1 MSISTQAGPPL
12 GAGLPGPPDLT
23 ARSRP
28 GEAVIKALLVMA
40 AGLSIL
46 ITAGILVAV
55 VEPALEFFREVPL
68 GDFFTTTDDPNA
80 QVATAAIPLVV
91 GTLLTTVIALCVA
104 VPIGLCAAMYLS
116 EYASK
121 RARKWLKPTV
131 ELLAG
136 VPSVVYGFF
145 AVFFVIP
152 VVLRDWLGIQIDAY
166 NSLGAGLV
174 LGVMIIPTVASL
186 SEDALSAVPLAMRQG
201 SLAMGA
207 NRMQT
212 TLRVVF
218 PAALSGIAA
227 AIVLGMSRAVGE
239 TMIVLMAGGSVKNM
253 SLNPTE
259 GHETMTGTIARTAL
273 GETPVGSVGY
283 NYLFAVALLLFILTF
298 VMNMISI
305 AVVRRFRQAY

>member
-1 MSISTQAGPPL
+1 MTAL
-12 GAGLPGPPDLT
+12 TEPGPPRGVGPAPVLT
-23 ARSRP
+23 ARPRR
-28 GEAVIKALLVMA
+28 GEAVIKAVLLA
-40 AGLSIL
+40 AATASVLV
-46 ITAGILVAV
+46 TAGILVAIL
-55 VEPALEFFREVPL
+55 EPAIEFFGRVPASE
-68 GDFFTTTDDPNA
+68 FFSTDTSTNGYG
-80 QVATAAIPLVV
+80 VFPLVV
-91 GTLLTTVIALCVA
+91 GTMLTTVIALLVA
-104 VPIGLCAAMYLS
+104 VPIGLGAAMYLA
-116 EYASK
+116 EYASQ

-152 VVLRDWLGIQIDAY
+152 VVLRDWLGMEVTAY

-186 SEDALSAVPLAMRQG
+186 SEDALSAVPLALRQG

-239 TMIVLMAGGSVKNM
+239 TMILLMAGGSVKNM
-253 SLNPTE
+253 SLDPRE
-259 GHETMTGTIARTAL
+259 GHETMTGRIARTAL
-273 GETPVGSVGY
+273 GESPVGSTEY
-283 NYLFAVALLLFILTF
+283 KYLFAVALFLFVLTF

-305 AVVRRFRQAY
+305 AIVRRFRQAY

>member
-1 MSISTQAGPPL
+1 MSIASQAGPPS
-12 GAGLPGPPDLT
+12 GAGLPGPPVLT
-23 ARSRP
+23 ARRRP
-28 GEAVIKALLVMA
+28 GEAVIKALLITA
-40 AGLSIL
+40 ASLSIL
-46 ITAGILVAV
+46 VTAGILIAV
-55 VEPALEFFREVPL
+55 VQPALEFFREIPI
-68 GDFFTTTDDPNA
+68 GDFLSTRDASREEPF
-80 QVATAAIPLVV
+80 AALPLVL
-91 GTLLTTVIALCVA
+91 GTLLTTVIALLLA
-104 VPIGLCAAMYLS
+104 VPIGLGAAMYLS

-145 AVFFVIP
+145 AVQFVIP
-152 VVLRDWLGIQIDAY
+152 TVLRDGLGLEVSAY

-186 SEDALSAVPLAMRQG
+186 SEDALSAVPQSLRQG

-239 TMIVLMAGGSVKNM
+239 TMIVLMAGGSIKNL
-253 SLNPTE
+253 SLDPTE

-273 GETPVGSVGY
+273 GETPVGTVGY
-283 NYLFAVALLLFILTF
+283 NYLFAVALLLFVITF
-298 VMNMISI
+298 IMNMISI
-305 AVVRRFRQAY
+305 AIVRRFRQAY

>member
-1 MSISTQAGPPL
+1 V
-12 GAGLPGPPDLT
+12 LT
-23 ARSRP
+23 AKPRR
-28 GEAVIKALLVMA
+28 GEALIKGVLVTSA
-40 AGLSIL
+40 AASVLV
-46 ITAGILVAV
+46 TAGILFAV
-55 VEPALEFFREVPL
+55 VEPAIEFFSEVPA
-68 GDFFTTTDDPNA
+68 GDFFSSATDTSGYG
-80 QVATAAIPLVV
+80 VFPLVV
-91 GTLLTTVIALCVA
+91 GTLMTTAIALMLA
-104 VPIGLCAAMYLS
+104 VPIGLGAAMYLS
-116 EYASK
+116 EYASN

-152 VVLRDWLGIQIDAY
+152 VVLRDWLGLEVSAY

-186 SEDALSAVPLAMRQG
+186 SEDSLSAVPLALRQG
-201 SLAMGA
+201 SFAMGA

-239 TMIVLMAGGSVKNM
+239 TMILLMAGGSIKNM
-253 SLNPTE
+253 SLDPRE
-259 GHETMTGTIARTAL
+259 GHETMTGRIARTAL
-273 GETPVGSVGY
+273 GESPVGSIEY
-283 NYLFAVALLLFILTF
+283 KYLFAVALFLFVITF

-305 AVVRRFRQAY
+305 AIVRRFRQAY

>member
-1 MSISTQAGPPL
+1 MTAL
-12 GAGLPGPPDLT
+12 TEPGPPSGVGPAPVLT
-23 ARSRP
+23 AKSRP
-28 GEAVIKALLVMA
+28 GEAVIKVVLVA
-40 AGLSIL
+40 AAATSIL
-46 ITAGILVAV
+46 VTAGILFAV
-55 VEPALEFFREVPL
+55 IEPAIEFFSEVPA
-68 GDFFTTTDDPNA
+68 GEFFSTDTETTGYG
-80 QVATAAIPLVV
+80 VFPLVV
-91 GTLLTTVIALCVA
+91 GTLMTTAIALLLA
-104 VPIGLCAAMYLS
+104 VPIGLGAAMYLS

-152 VVLRDWLGIQIDAY
+152 VVLRDWVGLEVSAY

-186 SEDALSAVPLAMRQG
+186 SEDALSAVPLALRQG

-212 TLRVVF
+212 TIRVVV

-239 TMIVLMAGGSVKNM
+239 TMILLMAGGSIKNM
-253 SLNPTE
+253 SPDPTE
-259 GHETMTGTIARTAL
+259 GHDTMTGRIARTAL
-273 GETPVGSVGY
+273 GESPVGSIEY
-283 NYLFAVALLLFILTF
+283 KYLFAVALFLFILTF

-305 AVVRRFRQAY
+305 AIVRRFRQAY

>member
-1 MSISTQAGPPL
+1 MLIVA
-12 GAGLPGPPDLT
+12 T
-23 ARSRP
+23 ACS
-28 GEAVIKALLVMA
+28 VLV
-40 AGLSIL
+40 
-46 ITAGILVAV
+46 TAGILVAV
-55 VEPALEFFREVPL
+55 LEPALEFFRRESFSE
-68 GDFFTTTDDPNA
+68 FFSFDTGKEFSA
-80 QVATAAIPLVV
+80 LPLVV
-91 GTLLTTVIALCVA
+91 GTLLTTVIALAVA
-104 VPIGLCAAMYLS
+104 IPIGLGAAMYLS
-116 EYASK
+116 EYASR

-152 VVLRDWLGIQIDAY
+152 VVLRDWLGIPVSAY

-174 LGVMIIPTVASL
+174 LGVMIIPTIASL
-186 SEDALSAVPLAMRQG
+186 AEDALSAVPLALRQG

-227 AIVLGMSRAVGE
+227 AVVLGMSRAVGE
-239 TMIVLMAGGSVKNM
+239 TMIVLMAGGSIKSNSPDVTN
-253 SLNPTE
+253 
-259 GHETMTGTIARTAL
+259 GHETMTGVIARTAL
-273 GETPVGSVGY
+273 GESPVESTEY
-283 NYLFAVALLLFILTF
+283 KYLFAVALLLFAITF

-305 AVVRRFRQAY
+305 AIVRRFRQAY

>member
-1 MSISTQAGPPL
+1 MTTL
-12 GAGLPGPPDLT
+12 LEPGPPPVVGPVPVLT
-23 ARSRP
+23 AKPRR
-28 GEAVIKALLVMA
+28 GEAVIKAVLVTA
-40 AGLSIL
+40 AGTSVLV
-46 ITAGILVAV
+46 TAGILFAIL
-55 VEPALEFFREVPL
+55 EPAIEFFSRVRASE
-68 GDFFTTTDDPNA
+68 FFSTDTD
-80 QVATAAIPLVV
+80 ATGYGVLPLVM
-91 GTLLTTVIALCVA
+91 GTALTTVIALLVA
-104 VPIGLCAAMYLS
+104 VPIGLGAAMYLS
-116 EYASK
+116 EYAS
-121 RARKWLKPTV
+121 RRSRRWLKPTV

-152 VVLRDWLGIQIDAY
+152 VVLREWLGIEVSAY

-186 SEDALSAVPLAMRQG
+186 SEDALSAVPLALRQG

-239 TMIVLMAGGSVKNM
+239 TMILLMAGGSIKNL
-253 SLNPTE
+253 SLDPRE
-259 GHETMTGTIARTAL
+259 GHETMTGRIARTAL
-273 GETPVGSVGY
+273 GESPVGSTEY
-283 NYLFAVALLLFILTF
+283 KYLFAVALFLFVLTF

-305 AVVRRFRQAY
+305 SIVRRFRQAY

>member
-1 MSISTQAGPPL
+1 MTAL
-12 GAGLPGPPDLT
+12 TEPGPPTGVGPAPGLT
-23 ARSRP
+23 ARPRR
-28 GEAVIKALLVMA
+28 GEAVIRVVLMA
-40 AGLSIL
+40 AAATSIL
-46 ITAGILVAV
+46 VTAGILFAV
-55 VEPALEFFREVPL
+55 IEPAVEFFGEVSVGEFL
-68 GDFFTTTDDPNA
+68 STDTGTNEYG
-80 QVATAAIPLVV
+80 VLPLVA
-91 GTLLTTVIALCVA
+91 GTLMTTVIALLLA
-104 VPIGLCAAMYLS
+104 VPIGLGAAMYLS

-152 VVLRDWLGIQIDAY
+152 VVLRDWLGIEVSAY

-186 SEDALSAVPLAMRQG
+186 SEDALSAVPLALRQG

-212 TLRVVF
+212 TLRVVV

-227 AIVLGMSRAVGE
+227 AVVLGMSRAVGE
-239 TMIVLMAGGSVKNM
+239 TMILLMAGGSIKNM
-253 SLNPTE
+253 SLDPTE
-259 GHETMTGTIARTAL
+259 GHETMTGRIARTAL
-273 GETPVGSVGY
+273 GESPVGSIEY
-283 NYLFAVALLLFILTF
+283 KYLFAVALFLFLITF
-298 VMNMISI
+298 VMNMVSI
-305 AVVRRFRQAY
+305 AIVRRFRQAY

>member
-1 MSISTQAGPPL
+1 MTTLTQ
-12 GAGLPGPPDLT
+12 PGPPSGVGPAPVLT
-23 ARSRP
+23 AKPRR
-28 GEAVIKALLVMA
+28 GEAVIKVILVA
-40 AGLSIL
+40 AASTSIL
-46 ITAGILVAV
+46 VTAGILFAV
-55 VEPALEFFREVPL
+55 VEPAIEFFSEVPL
-68 GDFFTTTDDPNA
+68 GEFLSTDTSTNGYG
-80 QVATAAIPLVV
+80 VFPLVM
-91 GTLLTTVIALCVA
+91 GTLLTTAIALMLA
-104 VPIGLCAAMYLS
+104 VPIGLGAAMYLS
-116 EYASK
+116 EYAST

-152 VVLRDWLGIQIDAY
+152 VVLRDWLGLEVSAY
-166 NSLGAGLV
+166 NSLGAGIV

-186 SEDALSAVPLAMRQG
+186 SEDALSAVPLALRQG
-201 SLAMGA
+201 SFAMGA

-239 TMIVLMAGGSVKNM
+239 TMILLMAGGSIKNV
-253 SLNPTE
+253 SPDPRE
-259 GHETMTGTIARTAL
+259 GHETMTGRIARTAL
-273 GETPVGSVGY
+273 GESPVDSTEY
-283 NYLFAVALLLFILTF
+283 KYLFAVALFLFVITF

-305 AVVRRFRQAY
+305 AIVRRFRQAY

>member
-1 MSISTQAGPPL
+1 MTTL
-12 GAGLPGPPDLT
+12 TEPGPPSGAGPAPVLT
-23 ARSRP
+23 ARARP
-28 GEAVIKALLVMA
+28 GEAVIKALLVTA
-40 AGLSIL
+40 ASASIL
-46 ITAGILVAV
+46 VTAGILAAV
-55 VEPALEFFREVPL
+55 LEPAIEFFRRVPFSE
-68 GDFFTTTDDPNA
+68 FF
-80 QVATAAIPLVV
+80 ATKDAGGELPTAVFPLVM
-91 GTLLTTVIALCVA
+91 GTMLTTLIALAVA
-104 VPIGLCAAMYLS
+104 VPIGLGAAMYLS

-152 VVLRDWLGIQIDAY
+152 VVLRSWLGLEVTAY

-186 SEDALSAVPLAMRQG
+186 SEDALTAVPLALRQG

-212 TLRVVF
+212 TLRVVV

-239 TMIVLMAGGSVKNM
+239 TMIVLMAGGSVKSM
-253 SLNPTE
+253 SLDPTT
-259 GHETMTGTIARTAL
+259 GHETMTGRIARTAL
-273 GETPVGSVGY
+273 GEAPVDSTEY
-283 NYLFAVALLLFILTF
+283 KYLFAVALFLFVITF

-305 AVVRRFRQAY
+305 AIVRRFRQAY

>member
-1 MSISTQAGPPL
+1 V
-12 GAGLPGPPDLT
+12 LT
-23 ARSRP
+23 ARSRR
-28 GEAVIKALLVMA
+28 GEAVIRAVLVTA
-40 AGLSIL
+40 AGTSVLV
-46 ITAGILVAV
+46 TAGILFAV
-55 VEPALEFFREVPL
+55 LEPAIEFFSRVPASE
-68 GDFFTTTDDPNA
+68 FFSTDIDTTGYG
-80 QVATAAIPLVV
+80 VLPLVM
-91 GTLLTTVIALCVA
+91 GTALTTVIALLVA
-104 VPIGLCAAMYLS
+104 VPIGLGAAMYLS
-116 EYASK
+116 EYASQ
-121 RARKWLKPTV
+121 RSRRWLKPTV

-152 VVLRDWLGIQIDAY
+152 VVLREWLGIEVSAY

-186 SEDALSAVPLAMRQG
+186 SEDALSAVPLALRQG

-212 TLRVVF
+212 TVRVVF

-239 TMIVLMAGGSVKNM
+239 TMILLMAGGSIKNL
-253 SLNPTE
+253 SLDPRE
-259 GHETMTGTIARTAL
+259 GHETMTGRIARTAL
-273 GETPVGSVGY
+273 GESPVGSTEY
-283 NYLFAVALLLFILTF
+283 KYLFAVALFLFVLTF

-305 AVVRRFRQAY
+305 AIVRRFRQAY

>member
-1 MSISTQAGPPL
+1 MTAL
-12 GAGLPGPPDLT
+12 TEPGPPSRVGPAPVLT
-23 ARSRP
+23 AKPRR
-28 GEAVIKALLVMA
+28 GEALIKGVLVTSA
-40 AGLSIL
+40 AASVLV
-46 ITAGILVAV
+46 TAGILFAV
-55 VEPALEFFREVPL
+55 VEPAIEFFSEVPA
-68 GDFFTTTDDPNA
+68 GDFFSSATDTSGYG
-80 QVATAAIPLVV
+80 VFPLVV
-91 GTLLTTVIALCVA
+91 GTLMTTAIALMLA
-104 VPIGLCAAMYLS
+104 VPIGLGAAMYLS
-116 EYASK
+116 EYASN

-152 VVLRDWLGIQIDAY
+152 VVLRDWLGLEVSAY

-186 SEDALSAVPLAMRQG
+186 SEDSLSAVPLALRQG
-201 SLAMGA
+201 SFAMGA

-239 TMIVLMAGGSVKNM
+239 TMILLMAGGSIKNM
-253 SLNPTE
+253 SLDPRE
-259 GHETMTGTIARTAL
+259 GHETMTGRIARTAL
-273 GETPVGSVGY
+273 GESPVGSIEY
-283 NYLFAVALLLFILTF
+283 KYLFAVALFLFVITF

-305 AVVRRFRQAY
+305 AIVRRFRQAY